1 MSGPSPAKDPG
12 QLRSTGVEVSMLSLH
27 SGPELVRD
35 RGPPIPPPTLPIS
48 PVWTPWL
55 LTPSPGA
62 KGFKSLGRTPEIW
75 SQRPRWSGQG
85 GEM

>member
-35 RGPPIPPPTLPIS
+35 RGPPHSSAYPSHFPSLDTLAADSVPR
-48 PVWTPWL
+48 
-55 LTPSPGA
+55 G
-62 KGFKSLGRTPEIW
+62 
-75 SQRPRWSGQG
+75 QRV
-85 GEM
+85 